1 MNLPKKVLANILLEG
16 FGEEYEGESLLK
28 SSEFGDG
35 AYTCQENMIVIRRNR
50 NTKTVAHG
58 MRVFKLIQLSYIS
71 FCEVNTLSKNA
82 KHNHIRVYTSM

>member
-50 NTKTVAHG
+50 NTKTVT
-58 MRVFKLIQLSYIS
+58 Q
-71 FCEVNTLSKNA
+71 
-82 KHNHIRVYTSM
+82 

>member
-50 NTKTVAHG
+50 NTKTVTRYAGVQTHSALLYQ
-58 MRVFKLIQLSYIS
+58 FL
-71 FCEVNTLSKNA
+71 
-82 KHNHIRVYTSM
+82 